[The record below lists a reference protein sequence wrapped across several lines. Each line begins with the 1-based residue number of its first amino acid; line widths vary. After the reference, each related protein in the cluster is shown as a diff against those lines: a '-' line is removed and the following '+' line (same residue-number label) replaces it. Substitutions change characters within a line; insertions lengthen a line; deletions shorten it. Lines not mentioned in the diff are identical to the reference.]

1 MSRIL
6 IVEDDERLRRTL
18 TINLTARKHDVQTA
32 PDGRTALAVT
42 ETFAPDLVLLDL
54 GLPDMDGVDVVTRL
68 RRNSTVPV
76 IVLSAREGETAK
88 VAALDAGADDYVTK
102 PFGMEEL
109 LARMRAALRRG
120 VLTDGEPVVETS
132 TLSIDL
138 RAKRVLRDGDEV
150 KLTPTEWKVLEVL
163 VRSPGRLVT
172 GRELLR
178 EVWGPSYGEETNY
191 LRVYLAHL
199 RRKLEVSPGD
209 PRHLITEPGLGYRFE
224 P

>member
-1 MSRIL
+1 
-6 IVEDDERLRRTL
+6 
-18 TINLTARKHDVQTA
+18 
-32 PDGRTALAVT
+32 
-42 ETFAPDLVLLDL
+42 
-54 GLPDMDGVDVVTRL
+54 
-68 RRNSTVPV
+68 
-76 IVLSAREGETAK
+76 
-88 VAALDAGADDYVTK
+88 VTK

-120 VLTDGEPVVETS
+120 VLPDGEPVVETP

-199 RRKLEVSPGD
+199 RRKLEVSSSD

>member
-1 MSRIL
+1 MSRVL
-6 IVEDDERLRRTL
+6 IVEDDELLRRTL

-32 PDGRTALAVT
+32 ANGRAALDLASS
-42 ETFAPDLVLLDL
+42 FAPEVVILDL
-54 GLPDMDGVDVVTRL
+54 GLPDLDGVEVVTRL
-68 RRNSTVPV
+68 RRSSTVPV
-76 IVLSAREGETAK
+76 IVLSARDGEAAK

-102 PFGMEEL
+102 PVGMEEL

-120 VLTDGEPVVETS
+120 VLTGDEPTVQTS
-132 TLSIDL
+132 TLTIDL
-138 RAKRVLRDGDEV
+138 RAKRVLRDGAEV
-150 KLTPTEWKVLEVL
+150 KLTPTEWHVLEVL

-172 GRELLR
+172 AREVLK

-199 RRKLEVSPGD
+199 RRKLEVTPSN